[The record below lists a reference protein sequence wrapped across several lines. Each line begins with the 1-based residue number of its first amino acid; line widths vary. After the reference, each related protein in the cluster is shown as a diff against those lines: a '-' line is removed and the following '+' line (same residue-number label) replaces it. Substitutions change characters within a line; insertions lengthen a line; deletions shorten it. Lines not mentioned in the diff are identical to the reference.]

1 MAVTTRDVCRVFILA
16 EWQKDDVQSQ
26 CCGGGQEEKVVV
38 LLFSA

>member
-1 MAVTTRDVCRVFILA
+1 MAVTTRDMRRVFILA
-16 EWQKDDVQSQ
+16 EWQKDDVQCQ